1 MYDAVSCEGGVWER
15 LAECV
20 EAPVRQL
27 VPLNKSWAALAR
39 DDQSALWR
47 VLLRRLPGRRGVHA
61 PCDGDV
67 VRCGEARTWR
77 DAFEGLE
84 TARYCWEAGGGPAR
98 RVFRITVAVRFRP
111 TVRDA
116 GGDDDAAA
124 KVTMPL
130 HQRLAAMRAGCEG
143 AFDRRAALR
152 KVLCENQNRS
162 PASDFGAVVEKRKGA
177 PAPKKVELAKA
188 SSADRSAAV
197 LRVDDAEKEILTIA
211 PGCGLRSFRF
221 DDVFEAAR
229 GQAFVYDA
237 VARPLVCDLVNLKNG
252 TLFAFGQTGSGK
264 THSVFG
270 GDGGGADARG
280 VVPRMLAEILGA
292 AKALERFAPKLAMS
306 YVEIDGDELTDLL
319 KDDAKVAQN
328 AAAAQRWVLEGHAAV
343 HVESLDGAL
352 ALLDAGHARKKRA
365 ATRMN
370 ERSSRAHAVL
380 VLTLTRTLSD
390 GGRRSASLFVA
401 DLGGSEQLKRS
412 KADADITK
420 AAGKANDDDEG
431 AGWAEY
437 YAQRSRL
444 QEAQKI
450 NLGLFALKR
459 VVHALR
465 RGSKFVPWMDSKLTM
480 LLRPGLGGGA
490 RTACLVCAAP
500 EPRTVWKSTTGLG
513 GPHQTSELSISIKS
527 TPRNALETVHA
538 LRFGEQCGAL
548 ETEQQGGSAFT
559 KAIEA
564 LNAKIAA
571 VQKAIE
577 AKERWEERARVVT
590 SKIGTYDD
598 MENETWGGQFEK
610 VGKKWKRAESTTD
623 HATVTHAVV
632 GRVLVGAEAER
643 RDLEALLGQKRALI
657 AHAA

>member
-1 MYDAVSCEGGVWER
+1 
-15 LAECV
+15 
-20 EAPVRQL
+20 
-27 VPLNKSWAALAR
+27 
-39 DDQSALWR
+39 
-47 VLLRRLPGRRGVHA
+47 
-61 PCDGDV
+61 
-67 VRCGEARTWR
+67 
-77 DAFEGLE
+77 
-84 TARYCWEAGGGPAR
+84 
-98 RVFRITVAVRFRP
+98 
-111 TVRDA
+111 
-116 GGDDDAAA
+116 
-124 KVTMPL
+124 
-130 HQRLAAMRAGCEG
+130 MRAGCEG

-152 KVLCENQNRS
+152 KVLCDDQNRS
-162 PASDFGAVVEKRKGA
+162 PASDFGAVVEKQRGA
-177 PAPKKVELAKA
+177 PAPKQVELAKA

-292 AKALERFAPKLAMS
+292 AKALKRFAPKLAMS

-343 HVESLDGAL
+343 RVESLDGAL

-459 VVHALR
+459 VVRALR

-500 EPRTVWKSTTGLG
+500 E
-513 GPHQTSELSISIKS
+513 
-527 TPRNALETVHA
+527 PRNALETVHA

-623 HATVTHAVV
+623 HATVTHTVV

>member
-84 TARYCWEAGGGPAR
+84 TARYCWEAGGGPA
-98 RVFRITVAVRFRP
+98 ASSASPSPSRFRP
-111 TVRDA
+111 TVRR
-116 GGDDDAAA
+116 GDDDAAA
-124 KVTMPL
+124 K
-130 HQRLAAMRAGCEG
+130 
-143 AFDRRAALR
+143 
-152 KVLCENQNRS
+152 NRS

-292 AKALERFAPKLAMS
+292 AKALKRFAPKLAMS

-365 ATRMN
+365 ATKMN

-380 VLTLTRTLSD
+380 VLTLTRTSGD
-390 GGRRSASLFVA
+390 GGERAASLFVA

-459 VVHALR
+459 VVRALR

-513 GPHQTSELSISIKS
+513 EGHRGQ
-527 TPRNALETVHA
+527 
-538 LRFGEQCGAL
+538 GAL
-548 ETEQQGGSAFT
+548 GGARASSA
-559 KAIEA
+559 
-564 LNAKIAA
+564 
-571 VQKAIE
+571 
-577 AKERWEERARVVT
+577 

>member
-152 KVLCENQNRS
+152 KVLCEDQNL
-162 PASDFGAVVEKRKGA
+162 
-177 PAPKKVELAKA
+177 ELAKA

-270 GDGGGADARG
+270 GDGGGADTRG

-292 AKALERFAPKLAMS
+292 AKALKRFAPKLAMS

-365 ATRMN
+365 ATKMN

-380 VLTLTRTLSD
+380 VLTLTRTLGD
-390 GGRRSASLFVA
+390 GGERAASLFVA

-500 EPRTVWKSTTGLG
+500 EPRTV
-513 GPHQTSELSISIKS
+513 
-527 TPRNALETVHA
+527 PRNALETVHA
-538 LRFGEQCGAL
+538 RRFGEQCGAL